1 MLSIRDNFLE
11 TIHGGRPDR
20 FVKQFEYQAWIG
32 DPLAGAYGGPAK
44 KGTEWTS
51 GWGVKMIFP
60 EHEPGGFPVCD
71 GEHKVIK
78 DITRWKEYVHA
89 PNLVLGDEA
98 WKDCVMRADEVD
110 RKEKFVT
117 ATVFNGLF
125 EKVHFMMGME
135 DAMISLYE
143 EPEAMHDFI
152 DFLADWEIELAKEY
166 IKYVHPDCLF
176 HHDDWGTQK
185 SLFMSR
191 DMFDEFLLEPYKKIY
206 GFWKANGVQ
215 LIVHH
220 SDSYVADLIPS
231 MIEMGVDVHQ
241 GTLDTN
247 RIPEQIRNYGG
258 KLSFM
263 GGLNNG
269 KYDKPD
275 WTRDEIRTGLAG
287 LLEETKG
294 MKYLIPALTM
304 GEPGA
309 IFPGVYDCVDELL
322 RDEFDAKYF

>member
-206 GFWKANGVQ
+206 GFWKANGVEV
-215 LIVHH
+215 IVHH

-231 MIEMGVDVHQ
+231 MIETENM
-241 GTLDTN
+241 
-247 RIPEQIRNYGG
+247 I
-258 KLSFM
+258 S
-263 GGLNNG
+263 
-269 KYDKPD
+269 
-275 WTRDEIRTGLAG
+275 RTGPGMRSEQG
-287 LLEETKG
+287 LRACWKRRRG
-294 MKYLIPALTM
+294 
-304 GEPGA
+304 
-309 IFPGVYDCVDELL
+309 
-322 RDEFDAKYF
+322 

>member
-1 MLSIRDNFLE
+1 MTDYAQLYEERKTRVE
-11 TIHGGRPDR
+11 TAIANQEPDR
-20 FVKQFEYQAWIG
+20 VPDTLQVGTY
-32 DPLAGAYGGPAK
+32 PLHKAG
-44 KGTEWTS
+44 
-51 GWGVKMIFP
+51 
-60 EHEPGGFPVCD
+60 
-71 GEHKVIK
+71 
-78 DITRWKEYVHA
+78 
-89 PNLVLGDEA
+89 
-98 WKDCVMRADEVD
+98 
-110 RKEKFVT
+110 
-117 ATVFNGLF
+117 TVSYTHLDVYKRQLF

-206 GFWKANGVQ
+206 GFWKANGVEV
-215 LIVHH
+215 IVHH

>member
-1 MLSIRDNFLE
+1 M
-11 TIHGGRPDR
+11 
-20 FVKQFEYQAWIG
+20 
-32 DPLAGAYGGPAK
+32 
-44 KGTEWTS
+44 
-51 GWGVKMIFP
+51 
-60 EHEPGGFPVCD
+60 
-71 GEHKVIK
+71 
-78 DITRWKEYVHA
+78 
-89 PNLVLGDEA
+89 
-98 WKDCVMRADEVD
+98 
-110 RKEKFVT
+110 
-117 ATVFNGLF
+117 
-125 EKVHFMMGME
+125 
-135 DAMISLYE
+135 
-143 EPEAMHDFI
+143 
-152 DFLADWEIELAKEY
+152 
-166 IKYVHPDCLF
+166 HPDCLF

-191 DMFDEFLLEPYKKIY
+191 DMFDEFLLEPYKRIY
-206 GFWKANGVQ
+206 GFWKANGVEV
-215 LIVHH
+215 IVHH

-247 RIPEQIRNYGG
+247 RIPEQIKNYGG
-258 KLSFM
+258 KISFM

-269 KYDKPD
+269 KYDKAN
-275 WTRDEIRTGLAG
+275 WRREEIRAGLAE